1 MRSYREIM
9 PGMGRASRSSS
20 GMPWSSRRSSSWN
33 PFASE
38 PTYAERL
45 LDMVPE
51 RLRDTTDAEFGRG
64 LGWASI
70 AIGLTEV
77 LAPRQVENMMGLED
91 TPDRRGTIRILGVRE
106 LCHGIGILTETEATE
121 RMRTGVWARVAG
133 DVLDSALLG
142 VAAMKTKKPFSFA
155 VVTGMVLAIG
165 LADLLCAKRLSDDA

>member
-1 MRSYREIM
+1 MRSYREMI
-9 PGMGRASRSSS
+9 PGMSRSSS
-20 GMPWSSRRSSSWN
+20 SSWLPSMSSRRSRGW
-33 PFASE
+33 FDSE

-45 LDMVPE
+45 ADMVPD

-77 LAPRQVENMMGLED
+77 LAPKQVENMLGLED

-106 LCHGIGILTETEATE
+106 LCHGIGILTEEEATE
-121 RMRTGVWARVAG
+121 RMKTGVWARVAG

-142 VAAMKTKKPFSFA
+142 VAATKTKKPFSFA

-165 LADLLCAKRLSDDA
+165 LADLLCARRLSDDA